1 MKSIKTKLVLYFC
14 CLIVFITATISFL
27 GYYLSSEGM
36 KGIEEKLLHEKLAG
50 DVESTVLY
58 LEHYFGDIT
67 YKNGTLLDEE
77 GINISGR
84 FEVVDTIM
92 EDLGD
97 VATIFVKS
105 DDDFQ
110 RVLTNITTEKGE
122 RAVGTFLGKDSTVYS
137 SIINKEKYV
146 GEATILGQSYL
157 GAYNPLFDE
166 NKEVVG
172 ILFVGVS
179 KEEAANL
186 IKDALIVMR
195 NVFIVIMLVA
205 VAISVVATFIIGKR
219 ITEPIILT
227 IKYADNIANL
237 DVSQNISESL
247 TKQKDE
253 IGRLA
258 RAFRDITENLRKF
271 IITVV
276 DASGHVA
283 SSSEELT
290 AISQQSSMA
299 SEEVAR
305 AIEEIA
311 KGATD
316 QARDTENGAS
326 KIIELGSI
334 IEEDLEHMKE
344 LNISSEEVARL
355 KDEGFEVLEDLVEKT
370 EMNVMASKEIGEAIV
385 SSNDSAERISSASE
399 MIRSIAE
406 QTNLLA
412 LNAAIEAARAGDAGR
427 GFAVVAEEIRKLA
440 EESNKFTEE
449 IALII
454 KELTGKTENA
464 VVRMKDVSNLMVL
477 QTEGVEL
484 TKQKFQGIALA
495 VEKTK
500 NIVKELDLSSQAM
513 EEKKDEIVD
522 IIQNLSAIAEEN
534 AAGTE
539 EASASVEEQT
549 ASMVEIANSSE
560 KLAHLAVELMGN
572 IERFKY

>member
-77 GINISGR
+77 GRNISGR

-122 RAVGTFLGKDSTVYS
+122 RAVGNFLGKDSTVYS

>member
-77 GINISGR
+77 GRNISGR